1 MLTELLDTFQLRAE
15 VYNNAQFCGNWQ
27 VNAHKI
33 GQTCFHM
40 VTIGQ
45 CLMRVENHPTSLLEM
60 GDLVIFPRELAHTL
74 EPIDSEREDDV
85 PMTMIGANQNVSG
98 TAILC
103 GELLFEHAGF
113 NHILDALPEIMI
125 IKANQ
130 APWISPL
137 LEQIRNEM
145 LDRESGNN
153 TIINRLSELLFI
165 YALRHHIKHGKN
177 LCFLN
182 LFIHPEL
189 QPAINS
195 IKNNPEKN
203 WTLETLAQA
212 CAMSRTK
219 FSQLFK
225 KVSGKTVNEY
235 LTWWRMQLAYKY
247 LMKGIRISQVADNV
261 GYQSEA
267 AFSRVFKKHYGISP
281 GKINLN

>member
-45 CLMRVENHPTSLLEM
+45 CLMRVENHPTSLLEI

-74 EPIDSEREDDV
+74 EPLDSEREDDV
-85 PMTMIGANQNVSG
+85 PMTMISADQNVSG

-103 GELLFEHAGF
+103 GELLFEHTGF

-125 IKANQ
+125 IKAAQ

-137 LEQIRNEM
+137 LEQIRSEM
-145 LDRESGNN
+145 LLRQTGSK

-165 YALRHHIKHGKN
+165 YALRHHILHNKN

-182 LFIHPEL
+182 LFTHKEL
-189 QPAINS
+189 QPALTCMR
-195 IKNNPEKN
+195 KHPEKN

-235 LTWWRMQLAYKY
+235 FTWWRMQLAYKY
-247 LMKGIRISQVADNV
+247 LIKGIRISQAADNV

-267 AFSRVFKKHYGISP
+267 AFSRAFKKHYGISP
-281 GKINLN
+281 GRININ